1 MCDDLT
7 AKVLRQIMSE
17 LEEARDAIRHT
28 ITNRHRVV
36 IGQNDQRAATRL
48 AQVARSSQ

>member
-1 MCDDLT
+1 MCDELT
-7 AKVLRQIMSE
+7 AKVLRQIMGE

-36 IGQNDQRAATRL
+36 IGQSDQRAANRL
-48 AQVARSSQ
+48 AQVARSIQ